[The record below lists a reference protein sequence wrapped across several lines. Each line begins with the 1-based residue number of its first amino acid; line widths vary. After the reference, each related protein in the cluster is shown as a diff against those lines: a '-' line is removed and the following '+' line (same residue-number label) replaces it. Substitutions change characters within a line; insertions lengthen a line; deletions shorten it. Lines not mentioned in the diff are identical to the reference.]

1 MLLVLMCLYWVKVFR
16 APEVKSTRSNNG
28 NVSDFA
34 GADSL
39 LKSGIDSQFA
49 SLSGEKKRSN
59 RRRTQKVPLR
69 GLKKVKGN
77 RIQYI
82 FNDELIED

>member
-1 MLLVLMCLYWVKVFR
+1 MLLVFMCLYWVKVFR

-28 NVSDFA
+28 NVSDFV

-49 SLSGEKKRSN
+49 SLSGEKK
-59 RRRTQKVPLR
+59 TIEQKANTESTFKRVEESKR
-69 GLKKVKGN
+69 KSHSVH
-77 RIQYI
+77 
-82 FNDELIED
+82 F

>member
-1 MLLVLMCLYWVKVFR
+1 MVIIIGYLYSNLYAWVQMLLVFMCLYWVKVFR

-49 SLSGEKKRSN
+49 SLSGEKK
-59 RRRTQKVPLR
+59 TIEQKA
-69 GLKKVKGN
+69 N
-77 RIQYI
+77 T
-82 FNDELIED
+82 